1 MAEIKDKQ
9 SKWGRIFY
17 SFTKAFKIFIF
28 ATYGLG
34 FTCASVRFGVKT
46 VSLVYGFAAAGVYPV
61 AMIMAGVCE
70 TLALVCFA
78 AYIWRFAFSQK
89 LDKLSYSTIS
99 RCLVIFLVAAAIFDS
114 IDHMQTGDF
123 RYAVYPDY
131 IEEWTTDVLYSTQE
145 CDYSDIIYFE
155 GYMDFIE
162 SGFREYANVQV
173 EYDRALTDAYRI
185 EIHYKGLP
193 SEMYIG
199 EYDGKQN
206 ISVYTTDYDYEL
218 TVEDYVY
225 MYKNKVN
232 LEYSTPLA
240 VEKII
245 IRTAYSEKIDV
256 SGIEG

>member
-1 MAEIKDKQ
+1 MAEINRKQ
-9 SKWGRIFY
+9 SKRGRILS
-17 SFTKAFKIFIF
+17 SFAKAFKILIF

-34 FTCASVRFGVKT
+34 FTGAAVWFGVKT
-46 VSLVYGFAAAGVYPV
+46 VSLAYGLAMAGVYPV

-78 AYIWRFAFSQK
+78 AYIWRFTFNQRLEK
-89 LDKLSYSTIS
+89 ISYSTIS

-114 IDHMQTGDF
+114 IDHMQTGSF
-123 RYAVYPDY
+123 HYAAYPGY
-131 IEEWTTDVLYSTQE
+131 IEEWTTDVLYSTQD
-145 CDYSDIIYFE
+145 CDYSDTIYFE
-155 GYMDFIE
+155 GYMDFTG
-162 SGFREYANVQV
+162 SGFREHANVQV

-193 SEMYIG
+193 AEMYIG
-199 EYDGKQN
+199 DYDDRQN
-206 ISVYTTDYDYEL
+206 VSVYTTDYDYEL

-232 LEYSTPLA
+232 LEYSNPLA

-245 IRTAYSEKIDV
+245 IRTAYPEKIDV